1 MTSPAPHHPFDLSPW
16 LQQQQ
21 RRVEDTLKTHLSTVD
36 CPPKLQEAMAYSLLA
51 GGKRLRP
58 ILASAFASSCS
69 QHRNTQVNETVLAS
83 AMTALE
89 CIHTYSLIHDD
100 LPAMDNDSL
109 RRGKPTSHIV
119 FGEALAILA
128 GDALLT
134 EAFVFLSADAKNPL
148 QVLRVIET
156 LSKAAG
162 ASGMIG
168 GQVMDIDEAREATAD
183 YVFSLHRLKTGALIR
198 AACEIGAHCSGG
210 DGADLLAARSYGEEV
225 GLAFQIADDVLD
237 VTSSPE
243 LMGKPTGADAADGR
257 HTFPAIL
264 GLEASIERA
273 ALCVRKAQAAVA
285 YLEPEGGPLTAL
297 AAFALERKT

>member
-1 MTSPAPHHPFDLSPW
+1 M
-16 LQQQQ
+16 
-21 RRVEDTLKTHLSTVD
+21 
-36 CPPKLQEAMAYSLLA
+36 
-51 GGKRLRP
+51 RP
-58 ILASAFASSCS
+58 ILASAFAFSCGK
-69 QHRNTQVNETVLAS
+69 HRNTQVNETVLSS

-148 QVLRVIET
+148 QVLRIIET

-168 GQVMDIDEAREATAD
+168 GQVMDIDEARLATPD

-198 AACEIGAHCSGG
+198 AACEIGVHCSGG
-210 DGADLLAARSYGEEV
+210 DGDDLTAARTYGEEV
-225 GLAFQIADDVLD
+225 GLAFQIADDILD

-257 HTFPAIL
+257 YTFPAIL
-264 GLEASIERA
+264 GLNASVQRA
-273 ALCVRKAQAAVA
+273 ALCVSNAQGAIAH
-285 YLEPEGGPLTAL
+285 LEPEGGPLTAL
-297 AAFALERKT
+297 AAYAAERKT